1 MAADVD
7 FSVATAQER
16 TRSAAVSSGRLG
28 TAAGSPTG
36 LGLAW
41 AGVLLA
47 FAFFNETAYE
57 HLRDGNAAI
66 LGIENGPLENAQ
78 LLAMLPAL
86 GLFWYA
92 GLKSRGAVGV
102 VAVILALVV
111 SIGFVRELDLKT
123 LMGASAGFDW
133 LVAHELQD
141 IVLGGIGLAMAL
153 YLFRQRRYFWGVLRL
168 GLRWQAWPCVG
179 AFLLLA
185 AAEFFLDGATGTD
198 GHFWEELVE
207 ANGYFLFAV
216 AAWRHASLIGDREL
230 DRPL

>member
-7 FSVATAQER
+7 FSVAAQQR
-16 TRSAAVSSGRLG
+16 ARSAAASPGHFG
-28 TAAGSPTG
+28 TATGSPSS

-41 AGVLLA
+41 TGVLLA
-47 FAFFNETAYE
+47 FALFNEAAYE
-57 HLRDGNAAI
+57 YLRDGDAAI
-66 LGIENGPLENAQ
+66 LGRENGPLENAQ
-78 LLAMLPAL
+78 LLAVLPAL
-86 GLFWYA
+86 GLFSFA

-102 VAVILALVV
+102 VGVILALVV
-111 SIGFVRELDLKT
+111 SIAFVRELDLKT
-123 LMGASAGFDW
+123 LTGMSAGFDW
-133 LVAHELQD
+133 LVARGLQD
-141 IVLGGIGLAMAL
+141 IILGGIGLAMAL

-185 AAEFFLDGATGTD
+185 AAEVFLDGATGTD

-207 ANGYFLFAV
+207 TNGYFLFAV

-230 DRPL
+230 DCPL

>member
-7 FSVATAQER
+7 FSVAAQER
-16 TRSAAVSSGRLG
+16 ARSAAVSSGHLG
-28 TAAGSPTG
+28 TAAGSPSG

-41 AGVLLA
+41 TGVLLA
-47 FAFFNETAYE
+47 FALFNETAYDY
-57 HLRDGNAAI
+57 LRDGDAAI
-66 LGIENGPLENAQ
+66 LGRENGSLENAQ

-86 GLFWYA
+86 GLFWFA

-102 VAVILALVV
+102 VGVMLALVI
-111 SIGFVRELDLKT
+111 SIAFVRELDLKT
-123 LMGASAGFDW
+123 LMGVSAGFDW
-133 LVAHELQD
+133 LVAHDLQD

-153 YLFRQRRYFWGVLRL
+153 YLFLQRRYFWGVLRL

-185 AAEFFLDGATGTD
+185 AAELFLDGASGTD

-207 ANGYFLFAV
+207 ANGYFLFVV

>member
-7 FSVATAQER
+7 FSVSSALER
-16 TRSAAVSSGRLG
+16 TRSGAVSRGR

-47 FAFFNETAYE
+47 FALFNEAAYE
-57 HLRDGNAAI
+57 YVRNGDAAI
-66 LGIENGPLENAQ
+66 LGEENGALENAQ
-78 LLAMLPAL
+78 LLAVLPTL
-86 GLFWYA
+86 GLFWFA

-102 VAVILALVV
+102 VGVVLALVV
-111 SIGFVRELDLKT
+111 SIAFVRELDLKS
-123 LMGASAGFDW
+123 LLGVSAGFDW
-133 LVAHELQD
+133 LVMHKLQD
-141 IVLGGIGLAMAL
+141 IVLGGIGLALAL

-185 AAEFFLDGATGTD
+185 AAEVFLDGATGTE

-207 ANGYFLFAV
+207 TNGYFLFAV

>member
-7 FSVATAQER
+7 FSVAAQER
-16 TRSAAVSSGRLG
+16 ARSAAVSPGHFG
-28 TAAGSPTG
+28 TGAGSPSS

-41 AGVLLA
+41 AAVLLA
-47 FAFFNETAYE
+47 FALFNEHAYE
-57 HLRDGNAAI
+57 YLRDGDAAI
-66 LGIENGPLENAQ
+66 LGRENGPLENAQ

-92 GLKSRGAVGV
+92 GLKARGAVGV
-102 VAVILALVV
+102 VGVLLALVV
-111 SIGFVRELDLKT
+111 SIAFVRELDLKS

-133 LVAHELQD
+133 LVTHDLQD
-141 IVLGGIGLAMAL
+141 VILGGIGLALAL

-216 AAWRHASLIGDREL
+216 AAWRHSSLIGDREL

>member
-7 FSVATAQER
+7 FSVAAQQR
-16 TRSAAVSSGRLG
+16 VRSAALSSGRTG
-28 TAAGSPTG
+28 TVAGSPTG

-47 FAFFNETAYE
+47 FALFNENAYE
-57 HLRDGNAAI
+57 HLRAGDAAI
-66 LGIENGPLENAQ
+66 LGRENGPLENTQ

-86 GLFWYA
+86 GLFWFA

-102 VAVILALVV
+102 VGVMLALVV
-111 SIGFVRELDLKT
+111 SIAFVRELDLKT
-123 LMGASAGFDW
+123 LMGTISGFDW
-133 LVAHELQD
+133 LVAHDLQD
-141 IVLGGIGLAMAL
+141 IILGGIGLAMAL
-153 YLFRQRRYFWGVLRL
+153 YLFLQRRYFWGVLRL

-185 AAEFFLDGATGTD
+185 AAEFFLDGATGTE

-207 ANGYFLFAV
+207 ANGYFLFVV